1 MPLQV
6 AARRPDPRPGRNRM
20 ARARS
25 VWRCQNCGASAPRW
39 IGRCPDCAEFG
50 TFVEELEQ
58 PVGHDRQAAAA
69 SAAVVRLDTVGAVDA
84 PREPTGIPELDRVLG
99 GGLVAGSLVLLGGE
113 PGIGKS
119 TLLLQAADTLAAG
132 GSEVLYVCG
141 EESPQQIGIR
151 ARRLGTMDA
160 RVGLLPEL
168 DISAV
173 EAVVHERKPAVLV
186 VDSIQTAF
194 DPDLAG
200 APGSVGQVRACT
212 ARLMRIAKDLNVI
225 TIIVGHVTKDGAI
238 AGPRVLEHMVDAVLY
253 FEGDRDHAFRIVRA
267 VKNRFGSASE
277 IGIFEMG
284 ERGLIGVGSPSAAL
298 MSERHEAVSGSAVMA
313 AMEGTRPLLVEL
325 QALVTPSY
333 LPAPRRLATGVE
345 TARLLQVIAV
355 LERRAGLSFAGK
367 DVYVSVAGGLR
378 IAEPAVDLPL
388 ALALAS
394 ALGDYAVPLDVASF
408 GEIGLTGQI
417 RPVAHAGVRIR
428 EATRMGIGRV
438 LGAAP
443 SSLEAVDS
451 IGLQRIQ
458 NIGEALTAIRRDPVD
473 M

>member
-1 MPLQV
+1 
-6 AARRPDPRPGRNRM
+6 M
-20 ARARS
+20 AKPRS

-39 IGRCPDCAEFG
+39 IGRCPDCGEYG
-50 TFVEELEQ
+50 TYVEELEQ
-58 PVGHDRQAAAA
+58 PVGQGRQAAAS
-69 SAAVVRLDTVGAVDA
+69 SATVVRLDAVGTVDA

-99 GGLVAGSLVLLGGE
+99 GGLVAGSMVLLGGE

-119 TLLLQAADTLAAG
+119 TLLLQAADSLATG

-151 ARRLGTMDA
+151 ARRLGTLDQ

-168 DISAV
+168 DIAAV
-173 EAVVHERKPAVLV
+173 EGVVRERHPSVLV

-212 ARLMRIAKDLNVI
+212 SRLMRIAKDLGVI

-253 FEGDRDHAFRIVRA
+253 VEGDRDHAFRIVRA

-284 ERGLIGVGSPSAAL
+284 EHGLVGVGSPSAAL

-313 AMEGTRPLLVEL
+313 AMEGTRPMLVEL

-333 LPAPRRLATGVE
+333 LPAPRRLATGIE

-378 IAEPAVDLPL
+378 ITEPAVDLPL

-394 ALGDYAVPLDVASF
+394 ALGDYAVPLDVAAF

-417 RPVAHAGVRIR
+417 KPVAHAGARIR

-443 SSLEAVDS
+443 ASLEPSDSVGLRRTQTISEALSTIRGHAAETNDERAQTHQTQS
-451 IGLQRIQ
+451 IG
-458 NIGEALTAIRRDPVD
+458 
-473 M
+473 

>member
-1 MPLQV
+1 
-6 AARRPDPRPGRNRM
+6 M
-20 ARARS
+20 AKARS
-25 VWRCQNCGASAPRW
+25 VWRCQNCGASSARW
-39 IGRCPDCAEFG
+39 IGRCPDCGEFG
-50 TFVEELEQ
+50 SFVEEIEQ
-58 PVGHDRQAAAA
+58 PVGPVRQAAAS
-69 SAAVVRLDTVGAVDA
+69 SAATIVALDSIGAVDA
-84 PREPTGIPELDRVLG
+84 PRAPTGISELDRVLG

-119 TLLLQAADTLAAG
+119 TLILQAADSLASS

-151 ARRLGTMDA
+151 ARRLGATDR

-168 DISAV
+168 DIAVV
-173 EAVVHERKPAVLV
+173 EAVVRERRPGVLV

-194 DPDLAG
+194 DPELGG

-284 ERGLIGVGSPSAAL
+284 ERGLVGVGSPSAAL
-298 MSERHEAVSGSAVMA
+298 LAERHEAVSGSAVMA

-333 LPAPRRLATGVE
+333 LPAPRRLATGIE
-345 TARLLQVIAV
+345 TARLLQVLAV

-378 IAEPAVDLPL
+378 VTEPAVDLPL

-394 ALGDYAVPLDVASF
+394 ALGDFVIPLDLAAF
-408 GEIGLTGQI
+408 GEIGLTGQV
-417 RPVAHAGVRIR
+417 RPVAHVSARVR

-438 LGAAP
+438 MGAAP
-443 SSLEAVDS
+443 ISLDAGEAPALERVHS
-451 IGLQRIQ
+451 
-458 NIGEALTAIRRDPVD
+458 IGEALSAVLKRKTEAERH
-473 M
+473 